1 MSFTIK
7 TFNIIGIA
15 LTKNCKLT
23 YGKNKLFNNAR
34 TLSLSALQCA
44 KVPYILS
51 DIGEGIREVVVKEW
65 FVKEGDRV
73 AQFDNI
79 CEVASD
85 KASVTITSRYDGV
98 VTKLLY
104 KVDDTAL
111 VGKPLVEIETD
122 SSDDPAAVTAAS
134 KPESP
139 PTATEQSSP
148 ETPITGTTIG
158 STNDLCIPSVRRLA
172 KEHAVN
178 VAQVKGTGRN
188 GRVLKEDVLRFLGL
202 SADDIASQ
210 RPSPQL
216 RNLPQQSDRTE
227 PIKGFQKAMVQTMTQ
242 ALKIPHFV
250 YSDELRV
257 TQLTSMRREV
267 RAFLEQSGNVKL
279 SAMPFFIKAAS
290 NALRRFP
297 VLNATVD
304 EGCANVT
311 YRAAHN
317 IGVAMDTKVGLAVPV
332 IKNVQHLSVME
343 IALEL
348 NRLMQSG
355 KQGNFKPDDLANGTF
370 SISNIGAIGGTYMK
384 PVILAPQVS
393 IIAIGATK
401 TVPRFDKDMKVIA
414 EDIVNISG
422 AADHRVV
429 DGATMAK
436 FVNLLKRQI
445 ENPYF
450 LFLDL

>member
-1 MSFTIK
+1 M
-7 TFNIIGIA
+7 
-15 LTKNCKLT
+15 
-23 YGKNKLFNNAR
+23 R
-34 TLSLSALQCA
+34 TLSLSALRNA
-44 KVPYILS
+44 NVPYILS

-79 CEVASD
+79 CEVQSD

-98 VTKLLY
+98 ISRLLY

-122 SSDDPAAVTAAS
+122 STDDAAS
-134 KPESP
+134 SGVSKSEPAPSTSTP
-139 PTATEQSSP
+139 AQQISSAP
-148 ETPITGTTIG
+148 KTVGSG
-158 STNDLCIPSVRRLA
+158 STTTDICIPSVRRLA
-172 KEHAVN
+172 KEN
-178 VAQVKGTGRN
+178 SIDVARIQGTGRN

-202 SADDIASQ
+202 SADDAAT
-210 RPSPQL
+210 PPA
-216 RNLPQQSDRTE
+216 QQKLLILQPDRTV

-250 YSDELRV
+250 YSDELSV
-257 TQLTSMRREV
+257 TQLTRLRRDV
-267 RAFLEQSGNVKL
+267 RTQLEEAGNVKL

-297 VLNATVD
+297 ALNASVD
-304 EGCANVT
+304 ENCTNVT
-311 YRAAHN
+311 FRSAHN

-332 IKNVQHLSVME
+332 IKNVQQLSVME
-343 IALEL
+343 IAQEL

-355 KQGNFKPDDLANGTF
+355 KSGNFQPDDLSNGTF
-370 SISNIGAIGGTYMK
+370 TISNIGAIGGTYMK
-384 PVILAPQVS
+384 PVILSPQVA

-401 TVPRFDKDMKVIA
+401 TLPRFDKDMKVIA
-414 EDIVNISG
+414 EDIVQLSG

-445 ENPYF
+445 ETPHY
-450 LFLDL
+450 LFLDI